1 MEIEF
6 LSELENRVGALVDT
20 VNGLKAE
27 NERIKAELDGGM
39 AGLRDENE
47 DLKRQVEELR
57 AAAEADHGRMAEAA
71 ERVRGLVAKIDT
83 AL

>member
-6 LSELENRVGALVDT
+6 LSELENKVGALVDT

-27 NERIKAELDGGM
+27 KNDLEGSI
-39 AGLRDENE
+39 AGLRGENE
-47 DLKRQVEELR
+47 ELKRQIDELR
-57 AAAEADHGRMAEAA
+57 AGADADRGRMAEAA
-71 ERVRGLVAKIDT
+71 ERVKGLVAKIDT